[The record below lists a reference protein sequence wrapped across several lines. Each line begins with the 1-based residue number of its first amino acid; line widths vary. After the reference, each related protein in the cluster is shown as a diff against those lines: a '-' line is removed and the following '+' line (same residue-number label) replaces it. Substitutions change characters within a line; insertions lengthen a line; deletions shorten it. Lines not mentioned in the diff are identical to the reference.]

1 MKRETSGISWCGGLR
16 WQWSYKVEMTM
27 TWGHHGHTNGWSLT
41 CAPKRCRAR
50 VVTVSSV
57 HHKMSPVGRM
67 CRATR
72 RSTTSKGRHATRRET
87 WLWALLASL
96 ACWVELIE
104 HHHQTNNLPS
114 SSAERCMHGSICYQL
129 EWTGWNVRCLTH
141 GHGRG
146 HPSNSNFIFLG
157 CVVICS
163 WL

>member
-16 WQWSYKVEMTM
+16 WQRSYKVEMTM

-96 ACWVELIE
+96 ACWVELSWSSTTTRPTTCHLQVRKGACMAASAI
-104 HHHQTNNLPS
+104 NLNGPAETYTLFDSRPWKRS
-114 SSAERCMHGSICYQL
+114 SKQL
-129 EWTGWNVRCLTH
+129 E
-141 GHGRG
+141 
-146 HPSNSNFIFLG
+146 FYFLG
-157 CVVICS
+157 MCCD
-163 WL
+163 L